1 MKKEIKNILHA
12 NPLSKW
18 LLDYH
23 KQQVDKKLAH
33 LRAPYIPRLEELI
46 DNNTSIIS
54 SNCFAGRIM
63 QDIGMQY
70 NTPTLGLYFWSE
82 DYIEFLQHLE
92 FYLKEAKITFVEK
105 SKYPLGNE
113 RRSKWNHWYPIGLL
127 NKKVEIHFLHY
138 YTEKEAAEKWYRR
151 ATRVNMSKL
160 LIIGMEQNLCQEKDI
175 YTFDQLPYKNK
186 YFFSTKNIQTKSN
199 IFITEF
205 AKMGEVGDPYKMG
218 HIFYKYLTE
227 RMYSNINTNL

>member
-1 MKKEIKNILHA
+1 MKRYLNNILYT
-12 NPLSKW
+12 NPVSKW
-18 LLDYH
+18 ILDYH
-23 KQQVDKKLAH
+23 RREVDKKLAY
-33 LRAPYIPRLEELI
+33 LRAPYIPCLETLI
-46 DNNTSIIS
+46 DHTTSIIS

-92 FYLKEAKITFVEK
+92 FYLKEAKITFVEQ
-105 SKYPLGNE
+105 SKYSLGNE
-113 RRSKWNHWYPIGLL
+113 RRRRWKHWYPIGLL
-127 NKKVEIHFLHY
+127 NNKVEIHFLHY

-151 ATRVNMSKL
+151 AARVNMNKL
-160 LIIGMEQNLCQEKDI
+160 LIIGMEQNLCKEKDI
-175 YTFDQLPYKNK
+175 YTFDQLPYENK
-186 YFFSTKNIQTKSN
+186 YFFSTKNIKTKSN

-227 RMYSNINTNL
+227 RMSSNINTHL